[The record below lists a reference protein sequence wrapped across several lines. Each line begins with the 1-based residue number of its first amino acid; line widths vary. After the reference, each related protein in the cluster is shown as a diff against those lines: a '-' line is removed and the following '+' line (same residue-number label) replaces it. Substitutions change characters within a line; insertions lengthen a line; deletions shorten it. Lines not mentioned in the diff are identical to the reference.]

1 MPTAT
6 HQEASTGRSE
16 SSDGSLPL
24 VVESCHSVWLFDEEN
39 RRFRRMVKGL
49 GPDVT
54 VATDWRPYDHLVIDE
69 QTDAFLVF
77 LDENG
82 TRLLRSRRH
91 LGANCERCSNEST
104 RELSLLAI
112 ANFTKRPTVTELSAQ
127 AS

>member
-6 HQEASTGRSE
+6 HEQARTGRSE
-16 SSDGSLPL
+16 SSDDNFPL

-69 QTDAFLVF
+69 QSDAFLVF

-91 LGANCERCSNEST
+91 LGDDCDRCSTERT

-112 ANFTKRPTVTELSAQ
+112 ANFTKQPPAQGLTAQ